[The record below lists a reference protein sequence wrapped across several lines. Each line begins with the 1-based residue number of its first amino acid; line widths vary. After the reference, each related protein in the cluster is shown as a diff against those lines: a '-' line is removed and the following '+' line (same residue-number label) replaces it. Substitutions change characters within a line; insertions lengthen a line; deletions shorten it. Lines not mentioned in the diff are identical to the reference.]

1 MITALLIIP
10 KQYFKAYE
18 IVKEIGLN
26 IQLPPDGNNDYPYP
40 TGQKRSDHAPFN
52 DIGIPYIYFE
62 ANNWEN
68 GSPVE
73 TEKNGLIMHTDMD
86 DLDFIENEYSG
97 RVQNT
102 LSSYSILLYSLLQE
116 NNWEQ

>member
-1 MITALLIIP
+1 MINIDTVLAGDYLYLYGG
-10 KQYFKAYE
+10 KVNDNGTVDNTEAVFKAYE

-62 ANNWEN
+62 AKQLGKWFSCRNRKEWIDNAYRY
-68 GSPVE
+68 G
-73 TEKNGLIMHTDMD
+73 
-86 DLDFIENEYSG
+86 
-97 RVQNT
+97 
-102 LSSYSILLYSLLQE
+102 
-116 NNWEQ
+116 

>member
-1 MITALLIIP
+1 M
-10 KQYFKAYE
+10 
-18 IVKEIGLN
+18 
-26 IQLPPDGNNDYPYP
+26 
-40 TGQKRSDHAPFN
+40 
-52 DIGIPYIYFE
+52 
-62 ANNWEN
+62 NWDF
-68 GSPVE
+68 GSPGE